1 MKAKE
6 LKIMNELEL
15 DNKSSELK
23 KELMKINSQIAIGTL
38 PKSPGKIGEM
48 KRTIARILTIKN
60 SKQKSGE
67 NKDIKNKEVEKR
79 NG

>member
-6 LKIMNELEL
+6 LKILGELERE
-15 DNKSSELK
+15 NKSAELK

-38 PKSPGKIGEM
+38 PKSPGKIREM

-60 SKQKSGE
+60 NNQKSAE
-67 NKDIKNKEVEKR
+67 SNITKDKEVEKR

>member
-1 MKAKE
+1 MKFKE
-6 LKIMNELEL
+6 LKIMNELDLEG
-15 DNKSSELK
+15 KSAELK

-48 KRTIARILTIKN
+48 KRTLARILTINN
-60 SKQKSGE
+60 SRRKSAE
-67 NKDIKNKEVEKR
+67 NNVTKIKGVEKR